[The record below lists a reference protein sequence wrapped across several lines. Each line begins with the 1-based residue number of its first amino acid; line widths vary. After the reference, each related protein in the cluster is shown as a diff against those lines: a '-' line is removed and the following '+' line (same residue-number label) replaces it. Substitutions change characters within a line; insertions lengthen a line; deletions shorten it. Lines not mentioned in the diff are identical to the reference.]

1 MSWCRFP
8 IARAATCP
16 GMLSMRWHILQPVS
30 PLQIGECLRCLRHVA
45 AQRLPM
51 TEALRT
57 LPALDTLLR
66 QLTAAAVE
74 EVQRRQAARAYLL
87 PFTAAALGSAFTV
100 RLAAL
105 RAGPSMHVHV

>member
-1 MSWCRFP
+1 
-8 IARAATCP
+8 
-16 GMLSMRWHILQPVS
+16 MLSIWRLAPHPTS
-30 PLQIGECLRCLRHVA
+30 PLQIGECLRCLQHVA

-57 LPALDTLLR
+57 LPALDALLR

-87 PFTAAALGSAFTV
+87 PFTAAALASAFTV
-100 RLAAL
+100 RFGEDCGLGLACTC
-105 RAGPSMHVHV
+105 V